1 MNNLINFV
9 AQIKNSKNTRDDRND
24 PDLVQINKGYHTLPM
39 RKELQRDFNCNIM
52 SVCLSVVLRC
62 IGSK

>member
-9 AQIKNSKNTRDDRND
+9 AQIKNSKNTRDDGND

-39 RKELQRDFNCNIM
+39 RKLQRDFNCNIM